1 MAVKRIA
8 EPEQFDFKKYTLS
21 SEPTKKVLTIEET
34 GEAFEVTVK
43 PLSWAKRNQMI
54 SASLNFGTDGATGFD
69 GDGYVRGCLKEML
82 IDAPWGRTTEAF
94 LLTIDE
100 RLGTAL
106 ETLVPK
112 AFGGTDA
119 EAVDVDIV
127 KKE

>member
-1 MAVKRIA
+1 MPAKSAV
-8 EPEQFDFKKYTLS
+8 ETVQFDFKQYTLS

-34 GEAFEVTVK
+34 GESFEVTVK

-69 GDGYVRGCLKEML
+69 GDGYVRGCLKEMV

-112 AFGGTDA
+112 AFGGSDA
-119 EAVDVDIV
+119 ETVDIDNV

>member
-1 MAVKRIA
+1 MPAKSTV
-8 EPEQFDFKKYTLS
+8 ETVQFDFKKYTLS
-21 SEPTKKVLTIEET
+21 AEPTKKVLTIEET
-34 GEAFEVTVK
+34 GESFEVTVK

-69 GDGYVRGCLKEML
+69 GDGYVRGCLKEMV

-112 AFGGTDA
+112 AFGGSDA
-119 EAVDVDIV
+119 ETVDIDNV